1 MDDQRLRPSKRKA
14 SELSAQAQGDTARN
28 GQEAQ
33 YAAQDTLFSSPVSA
47 MQDTS
52 HEPNSDVSHLNAATL
67 EPQSP
72 ELFIPDD
79 GEIN

>member
-1 MDDQRLRPSKRKA
+1 
-14 SELSAQAQGDTARN
+14 
-28 GQEAQ
+28 
-33 YAAQDTLFSSPVSA
+33 